1 MSRLSAA
8 VIESILSMF
17 VCLSPSDRE
26 GLLVELVKYCDVV
39 ERLTLRKEED

>member
-1 MSRLSAA
+1 MSKLSAA

-26 GLLVELVKYCDVV
+26 GLLLELVKYRDVV
-39 ERLTLRKEED
+39 VRPIRHKEEE

>member
-8 VIESILSMF
+8 VIESMLSMF

-26 GLLVELVKYCDVV
+26 GLLVELVKYRDVV